1 LIRRLALL
9 LQSGI
14 CGVRYQ
20 NEIVGLIQSDIA
32 LAHFIAGLHADEV
45 VHSVFRREHVTEGI
59 IAAPKI
65 QILDISEAVM
75 LKPFR
80 HQFLSEAPKLGNPF
94 KL

>member
-1 LIRRLALL
+1 LVRRLALL

-20 NEIVGLIQSDIA
+20 NEIVGLIQSSIA

-45 VHSVFRREHVTEGI
+45 AHSVFRREDVPEGI
-59 IAAPKI
+59 IAAPEI
-65 QILDISEAVM
+65 QILDIGKAVM
-75 LKPFR
+75 LKPFG
-80 HQFLSEAPKLGNPF
+80 HQFLSDAPKIGNPL